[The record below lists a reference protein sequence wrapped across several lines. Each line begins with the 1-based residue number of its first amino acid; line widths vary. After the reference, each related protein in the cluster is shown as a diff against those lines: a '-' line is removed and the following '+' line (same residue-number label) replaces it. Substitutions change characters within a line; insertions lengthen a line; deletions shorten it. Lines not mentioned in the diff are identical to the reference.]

1 MPEFQTVF
9 VSTAVKDQ
17 ILNIQNNQ
25 NSLIHA
31 RAASSVNHTQIQN
44 MDQVVMMTQVIQKLE
59 VITTVTQVPFV
70 SQKMQMKIHKE
81 VQRQQQEQ
89 VEIKRMKSQD

>member
-1 MPEFQTVF
+1 MLESQTVF

-25 NSLIHA
+25 SSLIHA
-31 RAASSVNHTQIQN
+31 QAVSSVNHTQIQN
-44 MDQVVMMTQVIQKLE
+44 MDLVAMMTQVTQKSE
-59 VITTVTQVPFV
+59 VTTIVIQVPFV

-81 VQRQQQEQ
+81 VLRQQQEQ
-89 VEIKRMKSQD
+89 VEIKRMKNQD